1 MRLVF
6 VVVTADYLQGLH
18 LLLPFPIRRA
28 SFFKSTSLSFVTYG
42 EAAPPLTSGIGLI
55 NKE

>member
-18 LLLPFPIRRA
+18 LLPFPIRTA
-28 SFFKSTSLSFVTYG
+28 SVFKSTSLSFVTYG